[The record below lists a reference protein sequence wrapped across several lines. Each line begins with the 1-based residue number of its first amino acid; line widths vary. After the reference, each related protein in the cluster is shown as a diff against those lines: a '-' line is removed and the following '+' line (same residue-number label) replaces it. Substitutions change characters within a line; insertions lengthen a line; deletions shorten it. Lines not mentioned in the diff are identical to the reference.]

1 MKSKFKVFAKGSL
14 IKIIERI
21 VDLAIVFGAILVYA
35 IFSIYLDT
43 GEVPNIFQKLI
54 ETLNGAMSYA
64 LYMTIIFFLFRIYSP
79 SVFERNY
86 LSVMKQLFL
95 SLLLGNFLLVL
106 ITFFVGNNML
116 FSAEGVVGVV
126 FVQLVIFSIIKF
138 FTSKYLS
145 GLVRSNSII
154 IGTRAEANDL
164 AIDFFDDN
172 EHNKILRRIIYEIDG
187 ELPNN
192 VIEYMAEADDIYITP
207 GLVDKNKHMVVQYAI
222 AHLSKDVHLVPV
234 TYEISLIG
242 AKDETIDDTLV
253 LHIPM
258 MRMTTEQRII
268 KRSFDFLVSG
278 IALILLLPFFI
289 IIGLLIKLED
299 KGDIFY
305 RQKRYK
311 RSNELFTVYKFRT
324 MYMKQA
330 EHLINKRATK
340 ADPRITKIGRFLRAT
355 RIDELPQLINVFKGE
370 MSLVG
375 PRPLI
380 QDEVDQAIKEI
391 PEFYYRMNVKPGL
404 TGLAQVKGKYDT
416 KEKEKIRYDLLYV
429 KKANFWFDLKILI
442 LTIKT
447 VFTVGSITQE
457 KDRTIHQ
464 ILEQRNIYFD
474 ESEHCI
480 TIPKQR

>member
-1 MKSKFKVFAKGSL
+1 
-14 IKIIERI
+14 
-21 VDLAIVFGAILVYA
+21 
-35 IFSIYLDT
+35 
-43 GEVPNIFQKLI
+43 
-54 ETLNGAMSYA
+54 
-64 LYMTIIFFLFRIYSP
+64 
-79 SVFERNY
+79 
-86 LSVMKQLFL
+86 
-95 SLLLGNFLLVL
+95 
-106 ITFFVGNNML
+106 
-116 FSAEGVVGVV
+116 
-126 FVQLVIFSIIKF
+126 
-138 FTSKYLS
+138 
-145 GLVRSNSII
+145 
-154 IGTRAEANDL
+154 
-164 AIDFFDDN
+164 
-172 EHNKILRRIIYEIDG
+172 
-187 ELPNN
+187 
-192 VIEYMAEADDIYITP
+192 MAEADDIYITP